1 MASRRHTRK
10 STATLNDSDQDY
22 QHPNEQNSD
31 SFKDHWPTVTS
42 TEMTSASNPQLRTRP
57 TRNTKAYYVEQ
68 EEKPEEPEEA
78 YELPPAPAY
87 DFLAPRIECLLW
99 VAGAGED
106 EKFLAKFT
114 GRSYLR
120 TKWLSRVELR
130 EKGFEVTPGALKS
143 MRIRM
148 RRTY

>member
-1 MASRRHTRK
+1 M
-10 STATLNDSDQDY
+10 
-22 QHPNEQNSD
+22 
-31 SFKDHWPTVTS
+31 TS
-42 TEMTSASNPQLRTRP
+42 TSNPQLRTRP
-57 TRNTKAYYVEQ
+57 TRNTKAKYIEQ
-68 EEKPEEPEEA
+68 EEKPEEQEEA

-99 VAGAGED
+99 VAGAGEE
-106 EKFLAKFT
+106 EKFLAKFAR
-114 GRSYLR
+114 RSYLR
-120 TKWLSRVELR
+120 TMWLSRAELR